1 MSIGAA
7 MTSKRVEEP
16 CSEIDSARRGVG
28 GTPGG
33 LTEFIIGALMIIVGG
48 YLFFNNLVVSSSL
61 SVIWGRSGSGV
72 ALLILLA
79 GIGVL
84 FFSARSRLG
93 WLLVLV
99 GGGIIIINVIT
110 NLTVFFRATTFFE
123 MLVMLGLIFGGLGMV
138 ARALRPH

>member
-1 MSIGAA
+1 MGPEWLGA
-7 MTSKRVEEP
+7 
-16 CSEIDSARRGVG
+16 
-28 GTPGG
+28 
-33 LTEFIIGALMIIVGG
+33 
-48 YLFFNNLVVSSSL
+48 
-61 SVIWGRSGSGV
+61 

-84 FFSARSRLG
+84 FFSAQSRLG

-110 NLTVFFRATTFFE
+110 NLTVFFRATTFFQ

-138 ARALRPH
+138 ARALRPHWPEQAYLLRDWPTLFIR